1 VKSISNAIVLVLG
14 LALASVAPAY
24 AGDNDPP
31 SQADLDKAKKAFA
44 EGKKLH
50 EQKKL
55 PEAIEKFKESY
66 RLSKNPLLLYNIGLT
81 MEEAGME
88 DLALMY
94 YRRFLKEA
102 PAESDKRPAVEA
114 SVKTIEKKLG
124 LGSGPTNPTPDPG
137 MKPNPNKEPKTPV
150 VVKPPGTY
158 KEDSFQHQV
167 VDSAP
172 PGKPLDVTASVPED
186 SGFVVTLYF
195 RTAGEGKWTPKVM
208 KWRYRELVA
217 RIPAPKMIG
226 KAVQYYIEA
235 KDSTGTSIAKSGKST
250 SPNQVLLEAGV
261 APRFYPD
268 MTDDGDAKPV
278 SQKDLAKSDTDDD
291 PINKRKSTPKKDD
304 DIVVNPT
311 PSTPGNGFMDVGSS
325 KFTKVKYTTTIVAGT
340 ALAFGVLSYVQA
352 LKYASALETDSA
364 ECGAPPCRKFNTSS
378 PVDTYAQDV
387 ESTGK
392 QWNTFFKLG
401 AGLGIVTGAVAG
413 YFWYKEMKAKK
424 RGEMKV
430 SKTPK
435 KDETSSSWLVVPAIG
450 ENTAGAH
457 ATVRF

>member
-1 VKSISNAIVLVLG
+1 VKRSIFNSIVLG
-14 LALASVAPAY
+14 LALSFTTVHVAHA
-24 AGDNDPP
+24 DDPP
-31 SQADLDKAKKAFA
+31 PSAADLDKAKKAFA

-50 EQKKL
+50 EAKKL

-102 PAESDKRPAVEA
+102 PADATQRPTVEV
-114 SVKTIEKKLG
+114 SVKAIEKKLN
-124 LGSGPTNPTPDPG
+124 LGGTAPTPPTGPDTS
-137 MKPNPNKEPKTPV
+137 KPNPNKEPKAPV
-150 VVKPPGTY
+150 VIKPPGTY

-172 PGKPLDVTASVPED
+172 PGKPLDITASVPED

-235 KDSTGTSIAKSGKST
+235 KDSTGASIAKSAKST

-261 APRFYPD
+261 AARFYPD
-268 MTDDGDAKPV
+268 MSDDGDAKP
-278 SQKDLAKSDTDDD
+278 SSAKDVAKSDTDDD
-291 PINKRKSTPKKDD
+291 PINKRRPVKKDD
-304 DIVVNPT
+304 DIVVNPNPT
-311 PSTPGNGFMDVGSS
+311 TPGNGFMDAGSS
-325 KFTKVKYTTTIVAGT
+325 KFTKVKYGTTIASGT
-340 ALAFGVLSYVQA
+340 LIAFGVLSYVQA

-364 ECGAPPCRKFNTSS
+364 ECGAPPCRKFNTAT
-378 PVDTYAQDV
+378 PVDNYAQGV
-387 ESTGK
+387 EKTGK
-392 QWNTFFKLG
+392 RWQTFFKVG
-401 AGLGIVTGAVAG
+401 TGVGIATGVVAG
-413 YFWYKEMKAKK
+413 YFWYKEMKAKG

-430 SKTPK
+430 SKSAK
-435 KDETSSSWLVVPAIG
+435 KDETSSWIVVPAIG
-450 ENTAGAH
+450 ESTAGAT
-457 ATVRF
+457 AAVRF